1 MNILRIYTKLPP
13 LKGGM
18 EKHIFHLSREQ
29 IGQGHRVKVIFNDG
43 EKITPADEKIGYFK
57 LYKIRPQAVGVMLFY
72 GLIGIRF
79 LFDRQSYDVVH
90 IHGDWS
96 ALLFA
101 TMIKKLVSAKCVV
114 FSIHGTITQ
123 SFAHQNLLPKLLRQA
138 DLIFSTGYDT
148 AQEITKL
155 TGREVY
161 VQPSGISDV
170 FFEPFDKKFDF
181 QRFMVVTVA
190 NLFAVKNI
198 ELVFEIAK
206 RLKECDFIIIGD
218 GPEKKR
224 LQDLLAKEKINN
236 VTLAGFKTTPEVKEY
251 YQKSDCYL
259 LTSFAEGTPTS
270 ALEAMACG
278 LPIVSSN
285 AGGIG
290 HIVKAYQNG
299 FVLDDF
305 DPNRY
310 ADKIKRLKDDPKMRK
325 DIFNNNSL
333 LAREYKWKNV
343 AGRITAMLRSK
354 LDEAH

>member
-57 LYKIRPQAVGVMLFY
+57 LYKLRPQAVGVILFY
-72 GLIGIRF
+72 GLIGIKF

-114 FSIHGTITQ
+114 FSIHGGITQ

-155 TGREVY
+155 TGREVH

-181 QRFMVVTVA
+181 QRFTVVTVA

-198 ELVFEIAK
+198 ALVFEIAK
-206 RLKECDFIIIGD
+206 RLKECDFVIIGD
-218 GPEKKR
+218 GTEKKH
-224 LQDLLAKEKINN
+224 LQNLLANEKIGN
-236 VTLAGFKTTPEVKEY
+236 VKLLGFKTAPEVREH
-251 YQKSDCYL
+251 YQKSGCYL

-278 LPIVSSN
+278 LPVVSSN

-290 HIVKAYQNG
+290 HIVKAYENG

-305 DPNRY
+305 DPNSY
-310 ADKIKRLKDDPKMRK
+310 ADKIRLLKENLEMRK
-325 DIFNNNSL
+325 TIFRTNSL
-333 LAREYKWKNV
+333 LAREYTWKNV
-343 AGRITAMLRSK
+343 AAHITAMMGSK

>member
-18 EKHIFHLSREQ
+18 EKHIFHLSQEQ
-29 IGQGHRVKVIFNDG
+29 ITQGHRVKVVFNDG

-57 LYKIRPQAVGVMLFY
+57 LYKIRPQALGVVLFY
-72 GLIGIRF
+72 GLVAIKF
-79 LFDRQSYDVVH
+79 LFDRQSYDAVH
-90 IHGDWS
+90 LHGDWS

-101 TMIKKLVSAKCVV
+101 RLIKKLVGAKLAV
-114 FSIHGTITQ
+114 FSIHGQITQ
-123 SFAHQNLLPKLLRQA
+123 SFAHQYLLPRLLGRT

-148 AQEITKL
+148 AREITRL
-155 TGREVY
+155 TGREAV
-161 VQPSGISDV
+161 VQPSGISDI
-170 FFEPFDKKFDF
+170 FFEPFEKHFDF
-181 QRFMVVTVA
+181 RRFTVVTVA

-206 RLKECDFIIIGD
+206 RLKECDFVIIGD
-218 GPEKKR
+218 GTEKKR
-224 LQDLLAKEKINN
+224 LQNLLANEKIDN
-236 VTLAGFKTTPEVKEY
+236 VKLLGFKTAPEVREH

-278 LPIVSSN
+278 LPVVSSN

-305 DPNRY
+305 DPGSY
-310 ADKIKRLKDDPKMRK
+310 ADKIRLLKENLQVRK
-325 DIFNNNSL
+325 TIFRTNSL
-333 LAREYKWKNV
+333 LAREYTWKNV
-343 AGRITAMLRSK
+343 AAHITAMMESK

>member
-29 IGQGHRVKVIFNDG
+29 IGQGHHVKVMFNDG
-43 EKITPADEKIGYFK
+43 EKITSADEKIGYFK
-57 LYKIRPQAVGVMLFY
+57 LYKIRPQALGVILFY
-72 GLIGIRF
+72 SLVAIRF
-79 LFDRQSYDVVH
+79 LFHRQSYDVVH

-114 FSIHGTITQ
+114 FSIHGGITQ
-123 SFAHQNLLPKLLRQA
+123 RFAHQHLLPKLLRQT

-155 TGREVY
+155 TGREVH

-170 FFEPFDKKFDF
+170 FFEPFDKNFDF
-181 QRFMVVTVA
+181 QRFTVVTVA

-206 RLKECDFIIIGD
+206 RLKECDFVIIGD

-224 LQDLLAKEKINN
+224 LQDLLKKEKINN
-236 VTLAGFKTTPEVKEY
+236 VTLAGFKTAPEVREY
-251 YQKSDCYL
+251 YRKSDCYL

-290 HIVKAYQNG
+290 HIVKEYQNG
-299 FVLDDF
+299 FVLNDF
-305 DPNRY
+305 DPDRY

-325 DIFNNNSL
+325 NIFHSNSL
-333 LAREYKWKNV
+333 LAQKYKWKNV
-343 AGRITAMLRSK
+343 ADRITAMMRSK